1 MWRKP
6 NEAKP
11 SSPAANP
18 PGSVPNQT
26 KGMSPSPVTMEAH
39 PSAPP
44 APPAPAV
51 HAPTQPMAAVPP
63 PAPVVPVPTA
73 KMPTVST
80 ARENSTPS
88 RIGSGLKVR
97 GELTG
102 NADLLVDGELQGKI
116 TLGDSRVTIGQS
128 GRVQADIEARN
139 IVIEGSVQGNLKA
152 RESVHLGSTSRV
164 QGSIL
169 TPRIGIDDGARLR
182 GKVEM
187 VRASEVGGSSTSE
200 AEKDSDVLRPVHA
213 RSTEA

>member
-11 SSPAANP
+11 SSQPTNT

-26 KGMSPSPVTMEAH
+26 KVMSPSAVSTE
-39 PSAPP
+39 SQ
-44 APPAPAV
+44 PAV
-51 HAPTQPMAAVPP
+51 APTPVVQAPVNQAVPTPP
-63 PAPVVPVPTA
+63 PAPVISAPARMPV
-73 KMPTVST
+73 MPL
-80 ARENSTPS
+80 ARENLVPS
-88 RIGSGLKVR
+88 RIGSGLKIR
-97 GELTG
+97 GELSG
-102 NADLLVDGELQGKI
+102 SADLFVDGELQGKI
-116 TLGDSRVTIGQS
+116 SLGDSRVTIGQS
-128 GRVQADIEARN
+128 GRVQADIEARH

-152 RESVHLGSTSRV
+152 RESVHLSATSRV

-187 VRASEVGGSSTSE
+187 IRASEAGSSSPSE
-200 AEKDSDVLRPVHA
+200 PEKETDVLRPVHA